1 LTWNWKSRKW
11 ETGQTHRPLAGAQLV
26 TPPVVEQ
33 LQLREISWSRF
44 AVSLIISL
52 GLLVA
57 LVVLPHP
64 W

>member
-1 LTWNWKSRKW
+1 MSWNWKSRKW
-11 ETGQTHRPLAGAQLV
+11 ETGETNKSLPGAPLL
-26 TPPVVEQ
+26 TPPAMEP
-33 LQLREISWSRF
+33 LRLKELSWSRF
-44 AVSLIISL
+44 AVSVIISL

>member
-1 LTWNWKSRKW
+1 M
-11 ETGQTHRPLAGAQLV
+11 EPLRLK
-26 TPPVVEQ
+26 E
-33 LQLREISWSRF
+33 LSWSRF
-44 AVSLIISL
+44 ALSLIISL

>member
-1 LTWNWKSRKW
+1 MN
-11 ETGQTHRPLAGAQLV
+11 RPLPGSQFV
-26 TPPVVEQ
+26 MPPAVEQ
-33 LQLREISWSRF
+33 LRLREVSWSRF

>member
-1 LTWNWKSRKW
+1 
-11 ETGQTHRPLAGAQLV
+11 LV

>member
-1 LTWNWKSRKW
+1 MS
-11 ETGQTHRPLAGAQLV
+11 EPLPGTPYL
-26 TPPVVEQ
+26 TPPAVEPMR
-33 LQLREISWSRF
+33 LRELSWSRF
-44 AVSLIISL
+44 AVSVIISL